1 MNFVMVGAGGLG
13 STYAAYLARAVH
25 QVSLIAL
32 GERAEALA
40 RHGIG
45 IMGEESFTARCNRDA
60 TGGVTTSRYRHRDRE
75 CRNSTGVKPIEGRLE
90 RPWTRSLY
98 PRSGF
103 GRTAD
108 RRLGIL
114 DSERI

>member
-45 IMGEESFTARCNRDA
+45 IMGEESFTARCNIVTRPEALQQADIVIV
-60 TGGVTTSRYRHRDRE
+60 TGNV
-75 CRNSTGVKPIEGRLE
+75 VIQP
-90 RPWTRSLY
+90 
-98 PRSGF
+98 
-103 GRTAD
+103 A
-108 RRLGIL
+108 
-114 DSERI
+114 